1 MGKSRDKSE
10 FRLEGRFLGY
20 VFKDGYKIKS
30 LKLATADATFSI
42 KVTKESRK
50 RLERSLLPGDW
61 IQVVGT
67 QKLDPETN
75 GVKMKALSIHLSMA
89 TTAEMMTA
97 PRPAQAQPGKMSV
110 LYCQKS
116 SCMKRG
122 GKAACQALSQAL
134 DDRGLSEQVTVKGTG
149 CMKACSKGPN
159 FVFPGKARYT
169 KVDAKDIPALVDE
182 HFPQPTDVQPAPT
195 PVEYEVALPVEAEV
209 IPKAQPMEVVT
220 V

>member
-89 TTAEMMTA
+89 TAEMTAE
-97 PRPAQAQPGKMSV
+97 RQPAQAQPKKMSV

-134 DDRGLSEQVTVKGTG
+134 DDRGLSEQVAVKGTG

-195 PVEYEVALPVEAEV
+195 PVEHEIALPVEAEV